1 MLRVMGTPAAMPSAP
16 PPGTGA
22 AHDAPR
28 AEADRR
34 ALELSAL
41 LEILGSS
48 RKLLWVNFLAGLA
61 RGVGFFLG
69 VTLVG
74 ALLIGILAT
83 LFDHAARTLGFR
95 DITLKDA
102 VRAAVVKFEEIRGE
116 VESVQREIAGG
127 KAAKDAE
134 PAPLED
140 R

>member
-1 MLRVMGTPAAMPSAP
+1 MLRAMGPPESATPAP
-16 PPGTGA
+16 PPATGTA
-22 AHDAPR
+22 ATR
-28 AEADRR
+28 SEADRR

-74 ALLIGILAT
+74 ALLIGALAT

-116 VESVQREIAGG
+116 VESVQHEIAAG
-127 KAAKDAE
+127 KAEA
-134 PAPLED
+134 PANGETQE